1 MLVYCCSD
9 DDTISVNDEAALKNL
24 TLEEVKDL
32 VRQQLEFYFSRENL
46 MYDKYL
52 SSQMDV
58 DNYVPI
64 ATLSTFNRIKR
75 YQLTQDSICE
85 AVEES
90 PLLQLDSTRSKIRA
104 ASKRCVIILREI
116 DSKTE
121 VNQFQ
126 SFVSV
131 ELKPYVLFCL
141 GNIEFI

>member
-1 MLVYCCSD
+1 M
-9 DDTISVNDEAALKNL
+9 NDEVILKNL
-24 TLEEVKDL
+24 TINEVKDL

-75 YQLTQDSICE
+75 YQPTQELICE

-90 PLLQLDSTRSKIRA
+90 ASLQLDPTRSKIRA
-104 ASKRCVIILREI
+104 ACKRCVIILREI
-116 DSKTE
+116 TSTNE
-121 VNQFQ
+121 VYFYSYYITSIINFIN
-126 SFVSV
+126 
-131 ELKPYVLFCL
+131 LI

>member
-1 MLVYCCSD
+1 MNIYKTKIILD
-9 DDTISVNDEAALKNL
+9 DDSSSLTDESMLKNL
-24 TLEEVKDL
+24 TNDEIKDL

-75 YQLTQDSICE
+75 YQPTQDLICE
-85 AVEES
+85 AVEDS

-104 ASKRCVIILREI
+104 ACKRCVIILREI
-116 DSKTE
+116 VATDE
-121 VNQFQ
+121 VRF
-126 SFVSV
+126 F
-131 ELKPYVLFCL
+131 KKKYFTY
-141 GNIEFI
+141 FI